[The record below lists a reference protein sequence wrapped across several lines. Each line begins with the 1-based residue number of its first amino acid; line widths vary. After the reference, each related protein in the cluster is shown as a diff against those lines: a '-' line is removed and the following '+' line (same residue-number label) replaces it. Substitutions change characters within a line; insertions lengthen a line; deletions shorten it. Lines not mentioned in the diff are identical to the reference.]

1 MLQNGVQQLS
11 HNWVATAMRV
21 MVLLVEV
28 YCKEYEP
35 GSLYEEMKSNSFL
48 GDLLFLWGVE
58 RPMVSSEEAHPL
70 F

>member
-48 GDLLFLWGVE
+48 GDFAL
-58 RPMVSSEEAHPL
+58 PL
-70 F
+70 GSRETYGFK